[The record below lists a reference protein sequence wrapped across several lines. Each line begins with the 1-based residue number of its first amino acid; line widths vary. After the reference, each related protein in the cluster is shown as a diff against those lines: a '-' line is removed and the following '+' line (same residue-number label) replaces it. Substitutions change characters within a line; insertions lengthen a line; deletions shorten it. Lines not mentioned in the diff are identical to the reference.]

1 MAYLKPPWFVAR
13 VFNKVAMATNIG
25 ETLTITKRVS
35 GEPQQIPVTTVD
47 LGGIKYL
54 VSTRGE
60 SQWVKN
66 IRANPQV
73 VLTVKGKPVK
83 YSAAEI
89 PVAERAPIIAAYR
102 PKAGEKVVGRYFE
115 ALPDDADHPIFSLTP
130 A

>member
-1 MAYLKPPWFVAR
+1 MAYLKPPWFVKN
-13 VFNKVAMATNIG
+13 VFNKVAMVANIG

-35 GEPQQIPVTTVD
+35 GESQQIPVTTVD
-47 LGGIKYL
+47 VDGIKYL

-73 VLTVKGKPVK
+73 TLTVKGATTA
-83 YSAAEI
+83 YTATEI
-89 PVAERAPIIAAYR
+89 PVSDRAPIIAAYKPR
-102 PKAGEKVVGRYFE
+102 AGKVVDGYF
-115 ALPDDADHPIFSLTP
+115 AQLPDDADHPTFALRP

>member
-1 MAYLKPPWFVAR
+1 MAYLKPPWFVR
-13 VFNKVAMATNIG
+13 KVFNRLAMAANIG

-47 LGGIKYL
+47 VDGGKYL

-73 VLTVKGKPVK
+73 TLTVKGV
-83 YSAAEI
+83 
-89 PVAERAPIIAAYR
+89 RAVYTATEGRSPI
-102 PKAGEKVVGRYFE
+102 V
-115 ALPDDADHPIFSLTP
+115 LPSSPPTNPRRARWWTVTSRSCPTTPITP
-130 A
+130 LLR

>member
-1 MAYLKPPWFVAR
+1 MRKI
-13 VFNKVAMATNIG
+13 FNRVAMAANIG

-35 GEPQQIPVTTVD
+35 GEPQQIPVATVD
-47 LGGIKYL
+47 VDGIKYV

-73 VLTVKGKPVK
+73 TLTVKGASTAYTATEV
-83 YSAAEI
+83 
-89 PVAERAPIIAAYR
+89 PVADRAPIIAAYK
-102 PKAGEKVVGRYFE
+102 PKAGKVVDGYF
-115 ALPDDADHPIFSLTP
+115 AQLPDDADHPTFALTP

>member
-1 MAYLKPPWFVAR
+1 MAYLKPPWFVKNI
-13 VFNKVAMATNIG
+13 FNKVAMVANIG

-35 GEPQQIPVTTVD
+35 GEPQQIPVATVD
-47 LGGIKYL
+47 VDGIKYV

-73 VLTVKGKPVK
+73 TLTVKGASTV
-83 YSAAEI
+83 YTATEV
-89 PVAERAPIIAAYR
+89 PVADRAPIIAAYK
-102 PKAGEKVVGRYFE
+102 PKAGKVVDGYF
-115 ALPDDADHPIFSLTP
+115 AQLPDDADHPTFALTP

>member
-1 MAYLKPPWFVAR
+1 MAYLKPPWFVKNI
-13 VFNKVAMATNIG
+13 FNKVAMVANIG

-47 LGGIKYL
+47 VKGIKYL
-54 VSTRGE
+54 VSARGE

-73 VLTVKGKPVK
+73 TLTVKGVSTA
-83 YSAAEI
+83 YTATEV
-89 PVAERAPIIAAYR
+89 PVADRAPIIAAYK
-102 PKAGEKVVGRYFE
+102 PKAGKVVDGYF
-115 ALPDDADHPIFSLTP
+115 AQLPDDADHPTFALTP

>member
-1 MAYLKPPWFVAR
+1 MAYLKPPWFVR
-13 VFNKVAMATNIG
+13 KVFNRLAMAANIG

-47 LGGIKYL
+47 VDGQVPG
-54 VSTRGE
+54 VHPRE

-73 VLTVKGKPVK
+73 TLTVKGVRAV
-83 YSAAEI
+83 YTATEV
-89 PVAERAPIIAAYR
+89 PVADRAPIIAAYK
-102 PKAGEKVVGRYFE
+102 PKAGKVVDGYF
-115 ALPDDADHPIFSLTP
+115 AQLPDDADHPTFALRP